1 MKAWLLLLALA
12 ATGAHAAGD
21 GPTPCDNVDDSKAS
35 LACSEY
41 NKKTAQSELDASY
54 KDLLNRAKTGLNGEP
69 AKQTKIVELIKTA
82 QEQWLKTRDA
92 DCAVETFEAKPGTP
106 EFTTAQDDCLAQK
119 SDERSEYLQT
129 LASPGDEG
137 DAPEQ

>member
-1 MKAWLLLLALA
+1 MKSWLLVLALA
-12 ATGAHAAGD
+12 ATGAHAADD

-35 LACSEY
+35 LACSAY
-41 NKKTAQSELDASY
+41 NKKTAETELASAY
-54 KDLLNRAKTGLNGEP
+54 KDLLERAKTELNGEP
-69 AKQTKIVELIKTA
+69 AKQAKITDLIKAA
-82 QEQWLKTRDA
+82 QAQWVKTRDA
-92 DCAVETFEAKPGTP
+92 DCAVETFQAKAGTA

-129 LASPGDEG
+129 LASQGDEG